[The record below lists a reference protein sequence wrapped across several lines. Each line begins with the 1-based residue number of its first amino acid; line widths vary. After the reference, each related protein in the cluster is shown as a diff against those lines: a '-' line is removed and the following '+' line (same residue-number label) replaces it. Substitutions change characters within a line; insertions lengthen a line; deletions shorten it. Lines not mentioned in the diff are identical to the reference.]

1 MSSVSFSVSVVAIV
15 GLGRSKI
22 FLMELKRKWPPAINR
37 LSHLMIHIYNHLA
50 AVFVIVVIAVVFVV
64 AVVVLTGLVV
74 VVVWKREARHHFS
87 E

>member
-1 MSSVSFSVSVVAIV
+1 
-15 GLGRSKI
+15 
-22 FLMELKRKWPPAINR
+22 
-37 LSHLMIHIYNHLA
+37 MIHIYNHLA